1 MEQRTFNLE
10 GTDNPNEIREIVSK
24 VVEKVD
30 TNHIYLNI
38 GGKQQPYKY
47 WFIIVTGDYA
57 NRFREEKEQ
66 FLKVFFGMYPGC
78 VVSYF
83 TPTQIGE
90 QELVGTTFFVNN
102 CNKENMIYTC
112 FDDRSLAPFD
122 EKDLPR
128 VLNSSR
134 TYYEKEI
141 EKVRAF
147 RKGAMPFMGEGNFEL
162 AGFMLH
168 QALEMGYRLAEH
180 FLLGHTHKGHSIRE
194 HQNFIG
200 DFNSVFGEIFPRD
213 IEEDILLLNKLDKS
227 YVKSRYSKDFMIEEE
242 QVDLIKGSVDMFIL
256 KLEKHIFSELEK
268 CQRKIKNKRNST
280 IHEPLSPD
288 NNDESQKQSPLLN
301 RLRELE
307 WKYCGTLEPS
317 QQREGHYSLKMING
331 GYQESML
338 MITNLIK
345 VCMMAME
352 YPYGASKWLQEPDI
366 VIADTMG
373 HILDLMPYDE
383 MEFLDEVRKLLSETP
398 SND

>member
-10 GTDNPNEIREIVSK
+10 GTDNPDEIREIVSK

-66 FLKVFFGMYPGC
+66 FLKVLFGMYPGC

-90 QELVGTTFFVNN
+90 QESAGTTFFANN
-102 CNKENMIYTC
+102 CKRENMIYTC

-134 TYYEKEI
+134 KYYEKEI

-162 AGFMLH
+162 AGFMFH
-168 QALEMGYRLAEH
+168 QTLEMGYRLAEH
-180 FLLGHTHKGHSIRE
+180 FLLGHTYKGHSIRE
-194 HQNFIG
+194 HQNFIS
-200 DFNSVFGEIFPRD
+200 DFSSAFGEIFPQN
-213 IEEDILLLNKLDKS
+213 IEEDIRLLNKLDKS
-227 YVKSRYSKDFMIEEE
+227 YVKSRYSKDFILEEE

-256 KLEKHIFSELEK
+256 KLEEYIPIESEK
-268 CQRKIKNKRNST
+268 CQSRIDGQSQSKIHVPSPQNNIDKNLNQ
-280 IHEPLSPD
+280 E
-288 NNDESQKQSPLLN
+288 PLLN
-301 RLRELE
+301 KLRELE
-307 WKYCGTLEPS
+307 GKYCGTLEPF
-317 QQREGHYSLKMING
+317 QARERYSLKLING
-331 GYQESML
+331 GYQETML

-345 VCMMAME
+345 VCMMAIE
-352 YPYGASKWLQEPDI
+352 YPHGASKWLQEPDI

-383 MEFLDEVRKLLSETP
+383 MEFLDEVRQLLLETP

>member
-1 MEQRTFNLE
+1 MEQLIFNLE
-10 GTDNPNEIREIVSK
+10 GMDNPDEIREIVSK

-38 GGKQQPYKY
+38 GGEQEPYKY

-66 FLKVFFGMYPGC
+66 FLKVFFGMYPDC

-90 QELVGTTFFVNN
+90 QESVGTTFFVNN
-102 CNKENMIYTC
+102 CNRENMIYTC

-162 AGFMLH
+162 AGFMFH
-168 QALEMGYRLAEH
+168 QTLEMGYRLAEH
-180 FLLGHTHKGHSIRE
+180 FLLGHTHKGHSIRD
-194 HQNFIG
+194 HQNFVG
-200 DFNSVFGEIFPRD
+200 DFSSAFGEIFPQN
-213 IEEDILLLNKLDKS
+213 IEEDIRLLNKLDKS
-227 YVKSRYSKDFMIEEE
+227 YVKSRYSKDFLIEEE
-242 QVDLIKGSVDMFIL
+242 QVNMIKGSVNMFIR
-256 KLEKHIFSELEK
+256 KLEEYIPAELEK
-268 CQRKIKNKRNST
+268 CQGRIEGRSQSILK
-280 IHEPLSPD
+280 
-288 NNDESQKQSPLLN
+288 ESLPSRSDINLKQHPLLQ

-307 WKYCGTLEPS
+307 WKYCGTLDPS
-317 QQREGHYSLKMING
+317 QEREGHYSLKLINA
-331 GYQESML
+331 GYQETML

-345 VCMMAME
+345 VCMMAIE
-352 YPYGASKWLQEPDI
+352 YPHGASKWLQEPDI

-383 MEFLDEVRKLLSETP
+383 MEFLDEVRQLLSETS
-398 SND
+398 SNY

>member
-1 MEQRTFNLE
+1 MGQRTFNLE
-10 GTDNPNEIREIVSK
+10 GTDNPDKIREIVSK

-30 TNHIYLNI
+30 TNHIYLTI

-47 WFIIVTGDYA
+47 WFTIVTEDYA

-66 FLKVFFGMYPGC
+66 FLKVFFGMYPSC

-90 QELVGTTFFVNN
+90 QESVGTTFFVNN
-102 CNKENMIYTC
+102 CSRENMIYTC

-134 TYYEKEI
+134 TYYKKEI
-141 EKVRAF
+141 EKVKAF
-147 RKGAMPFMGEGNFEL
+147 RKGAIPFMDEGNFEL
-162 AGFMLH
+162 AGFMFH
-168 QALEMGYRLAEH
+168 QTLEMGYRLAEH
-180 FLLGHTHKGHSIRE
+180 FLLGHTYKGHSIRE

-200 DFNSVFGEIFPRD
+200 DFSSAFGEIFPQN
-213 IEEDILLLNKLDKS
+213 IEEDTRLLNKLDKS
-227 YVKSRYSKDFMIEEE
+227 YVKSRYSKDFVIEEE

-256 KLEKHIFSELEK
+256 KLEKHIPAELEK
-268 CQRKIKNKRNST
+268 CQRRIEGRSQST
-280 IHEPLSPD
+280 PKELLPSRSDL
-288 NNDESQKQSPLLN
+288 NLNQSPLLN

-317 QQREGHYSLKMING
+317 QQREGHYSLKLING
-331 GYQESML
+331 GYQETML

-345 VCMMAME
+345 VCMMAIE
-352 YPYGASKWLQEPDI
+352 YPHGSSKWLQEPDI

-373 HILDLMPYDE
+373 HILDLIPYDE
-383 MEFLDEVRKLLSETP
+383 MEFLDEVRQLLLEAP

>member
-10 GTDNPNEIREIVSK
+10 RTDNPDEIREIVSK

-30 TNHIYLNI
+30 TNHIYLTI
-38 GGKQQPYKY
+38 GEEQEPYKY

-66 FLKVFFGMYPGC
+66 FLKVFFGMYSDF

-90 QELVGTTFFVNN
+90 QESAGTTFFVNN
-102 CNKENMIYTC
+102 CTRENLIYTC

-122 EKDLPR
+122 EDVLPR

-134 TYYEKEI
+134 AYYEKEI
-141 EKVRAF
+141 EKVKAF
-147 RKGAMPFMGEGNFEL
+147 RKGAVPFTDEGNFEL
-162 AGFMLH
+162 AGFMFH
-168 QALEMGYRLAEH
+168 QTLEMGYRLAEH
-180 FLLGHTHKGHSIRE
+180 FLLGHTHKGHSISE
-194 HQNFIG
+194 HQSFMG
-200 DFNSVFGEIFPRD
+200 DRSSTFGKIFPQN
-213 IEEDILLLNKLDKS
+213 IEEDIRLLNKLDKS

-242 QVDLIKGSVDMFIL
+242 QADLIKGFVDMFII
-256 KLEKHIFSELEK
+256 KLEEYIPTELEK
-268 CQRKIKNKRNST
+268 CQRRIDGQRQSKIQVPSPQNIDKNPN
-280 IHEPLSPD
+280 
-288 NNDESQKQSPLLN
+288 QSLLLN

-307 WKYCGTLEPS
+307 SKYCGTLEPF
-317 QQREGHYSLKMING
+317 QARERYSLKLING
-331 GYQESML
+331 GYQETML

-345 VCMMAME
+345 VCMMAIE
-352 YPYGASKWLQEPDI
+352 YPHGASKWLQDSDI

-383 MEFLDEVRKLLSETP
+383 MEFLDEVRQLLSETP

>member
-10 GTDNPNEIREIVSK
+10 GTDNPDEIREIVSK
-24 VVEKVD
+24 LVEKVD

-83 TPTQIGE
+83 TPTRIGE
-90 QELVGTTFFVNN
+90 QESAGTTFFVNN
-102 CNKENMIYTC
+102 CNRENMIYTC

-141 EKVRAF
+141 EKVKAF
-147 RKGAMPFMGEGNFEL
+147 RKGAIPFMDEGNFEL

-168 QALEMGYRLAEH
+168 QTLEMGYRLAEH
-180 FLLGHTHKGHSIRE
+180 FLLAHTYKGHSIRD

-200 DFNSVFGEIFPRD
+200 DRSSTFGKIFPQD
-213 IEEDILLLNKLDKS
+213 MDEEILLLNKLDKS
-227 YVKSRYSKDFMIEEE
+227 YIKSRYSKDFIIEEE

-256 KLEKHIFSELEK
+256 KLEEHIPAELEK
-268 CQRKIKNKRNST
+268 CQRRIEGLSQSILK
-280 IHEPLSPD
+280 EPLSPRSHI
-288 NNDESQKQSPLLN
+288 NPKQASLLN

-317 QQREGHYSLKMING
+317 QQREGHYSLKLYNG
-331 GYQESML
+331 GYQETML
-338 MITNLIK
+338 MITNLMK
-345 VCMMAME
+345 VCMMAIE
-352 YPYGASKWLQEPDI
+352 YPHVPTKWLQEPDI
-366 VIADTMG
+366 VIADTIG

-383 MEFLDEVRKLLSETP
+383 MEFLDEVRQLLSETP